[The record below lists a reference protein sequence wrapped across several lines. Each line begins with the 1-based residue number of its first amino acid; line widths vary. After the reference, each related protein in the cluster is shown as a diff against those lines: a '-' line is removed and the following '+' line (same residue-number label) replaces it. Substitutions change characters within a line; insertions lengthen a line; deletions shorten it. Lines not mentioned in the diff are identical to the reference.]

1 MGEPVCRRCGDRA
14 AGLLTVAEVDHGEP
28 GPAVAEVALCGRH
41 LLDVAVAAG
50 FEPPRPTSE
59 YVVGEVRRGV

>member
-1 MGEPVCRRCGDRA
+1 VGEPACRRCGDRA

-28 GPAVAEVALCGRH
+28 GPPVAEVALCGRH

-50 FEPPRPTSE
+50 FEPPRPESVYEPVETL
-59 YVVGEVRRGV
+59 RRG